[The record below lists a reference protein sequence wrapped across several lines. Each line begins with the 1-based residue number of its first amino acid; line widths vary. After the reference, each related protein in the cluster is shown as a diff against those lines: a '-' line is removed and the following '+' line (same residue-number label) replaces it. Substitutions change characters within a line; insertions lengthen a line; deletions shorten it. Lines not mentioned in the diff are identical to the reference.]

1 MWVTKCQVFWKR
13 IKKWL
18 IGLCWYFIRGVNR
31 FFTHRHAIGASGETG
46 DNETIDKQGADKLLA
61 ALKS

>member
-1 MWVTKCQVFWKR
+1 M
-13 IKKWL
+13 
-18 IGLCWYFIRGVNR
+18 GVNC
-31 FFTHRHAIGASGETG
+31 FLLIIIAIGASGETG